1 MQSDVINVRVER
13 VEELHARGDR
23 HKRHSAALRGTPRL
37 PAALSPT
44 QRDARAF
51 RGTLTCASKVT
62 GSFRAIP
69 RISAFAESTSRCT
82 VSDTTEREVCAG
94 TAPLLTRYAPVP
106 SRRASPP
113 GVHHSSGTPQ
123 AGSEMLVY
131 ALAFVT

>member
-44 QRDARAF
+44 QRDAWAF

-62 GSFRAIP
+62 AI
-69 RISAFAESTSRCT
+69 RRNHMQSTSALSGTHGHFAE
-82 VSDTTEREVCAG
+82 
-94 TAPLLTRYAPVP
+94 
-106 SRRASPP
+106 
-113 GVHHSSGTPQ
+113 HS
-123 AGSEMLVY
+123 
-131 ALAFVT
+131 LARPR